1 MKSANKSKLTFVIA
15 ALLLAGGG
23 LAYSQSS
30 LVAEPS
36 VAAAKLE
43 TVTFK
48 VEKMHCPTCP
58 ITVKNAMQNVEGV
71 QSVDIDL
78 SARTASV
85 LFDPTLTSTD
95 AISAA
100 SANAGYP
107 AEIGG

>member
-1 MKSANKSKLTFVIA
+1 MKKGNQSKLTFLIA
-15 ALLLAGGG
+15 AVLLAGGG
-23 LAYSQSS
+23 FAYSQSS
-30 LVAEPS
+30 VVAEPS

-58 ITVKNAMQNVEGV
+58 ITVKNAMQMVEGV
-71 QSVDIDL
+71 QSVDVDL
-78 SARTASV
+78 DARTASV
-85 LFDPTLTSTD
+85 LFDPTRTNTD